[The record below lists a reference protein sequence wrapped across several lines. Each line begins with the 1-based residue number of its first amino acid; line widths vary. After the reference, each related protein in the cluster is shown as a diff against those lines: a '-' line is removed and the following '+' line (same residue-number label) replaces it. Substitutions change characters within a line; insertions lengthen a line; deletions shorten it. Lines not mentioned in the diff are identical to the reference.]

1 MAYKKG
7 KRTIKKLARADDK
20 FTLLVDEVLKHIDI
34 GVYESSRTTK
44 RQMQMFKSGK
54 SQIDGVKRLSKHQ
67 ITKKY
72 TKSRAIDCFP
82 YKRGLNVFKMSME
95 AKVLWYEM
103 NWHFYRASLK
113 LNIPIRQGYLW
124 SFKDFP
130 HIELRG

>member
-1 MAYKKG
+1 MSYKKG
-7 KRTIKKLARADDK
+7 KRTVKKLALADDK

-34 GVYESSRTTK
+34 GVYESARSDK

-54 SQIDGVKRLSKHQ
+54 SQVDGIRRKSKHQ
-67 ITKKY
+67 VSKANP
-72 TKSRAIDCFP
+72 KSKAIDCFP
-82 YKRGLNVFKMSME
+82 YKKGLNVFAMSME

-113 LNIPIRQGYLW
+113 LHIPIRQGYLW

-130 HIELRG
+130 HIELKD